1 MKKLMI
7 VAVAVLMCA
16 GLAYAADS
24 TATQAGK
31 DAVNYVA
38 DTTGSVVTGTTD
50 TAENAVTG
58 TADTT
63 QSVVTDPGSVGTKA
77 VNTVGNTANAIV
89 TGTKN
94 IVETAT
100 GTNISPKNKK

>member
-1 MKKLMI
+1 MKKLMV

-31 DAVNYVA
+31 DAVNYV
-38 DTTGSVVTGTTD
+38 
-50 TAENAVTG
+50 
-58 TADTT
+58 ADTT